1 MDRAVIVSTARTPIG
16 KAGRGAF
23 NNTHGAT
30 LGGHVIKHAV
40 ARAGID
46 PAEVEDVVFGCG
58 MPEGATGKNIARM
71 SVIRAG
77 LPVTTGGTTINR
89 LCASGL
95 QAIAVAANRV
105 VMDGVPV
112 AVGGGMESISLVR
125 DNAMKNEAK

>member
-30 LGGHVIKHAV
+30 LAGHVIKHAV

-46 PAEVEDVVFGCG
+46 PAEVEDVVLGCG

-71 SVIRAG
+71 SVVRAG
-77 LPVTTGGTTINR
+77 LPVSTSGTTINR

-112 AVGGGMESISLVR
+112 AVGGGPTGRAIR
-125 DNAMKNEAK
+125 